1 MAHKIINFDPHLIII
16 YKTKSYYCIWSLNS
30 DIYRLSVVM
39 LFCVFLFEFHNQNNF
54 KFITRA
60 ITNIDMSQNRTHT
73 NIYNFYIF
81 TFKNLQYFMP
91 NSNKN
96 LLFQD
101 I

>member
-1 MAHKIINFDPHLIII
+1 MTHSIINFDPHLIII
-16 YKTKSYYCIWSLNS
+16 YKTKLYYCIWSLNS

-39 LFCVFLFEFHNQNNF
+39 LFCIFLFEFHNQNNF

-60 ITNIDMSQNRTHT
+60 NIYMSQNRTHT

-96 LLFQD
+96 LLIQD